1 MSNNY
6 SMEYGYQ
13 SLIYP
18 ARMFK
23 TREDAEAF
31 DGVESRTV
39 LTGPIFT
46 RALIEDIAKGDIFE
60 GNKDN
65 ARVVLAAL
73 RWTLNAADDAAR
85 DKRMAEWREKEK
97 ENEAVQAN
105 ALSAA
110 AE

>member
-23 TREDAEAF
+23 TREDAAAF
-31 DGVESRTV
+31 DAAESRDV
-39 LTGPIFT
+39 LTGPLFN
-46 RALIEDIAKGDIFE
+46 RRLIVAIAE
-60 GNKDN
+60 GTIDETGEEN

-73 RWTLNAADDAAR
+73 RWTVHAADDAER
-85 DKRMAEWREKEK
+85 EKRMTEWRKEK
-97 ENEAVQAN
+97 EAVAVQQ
-105 ALSAA
+105 A